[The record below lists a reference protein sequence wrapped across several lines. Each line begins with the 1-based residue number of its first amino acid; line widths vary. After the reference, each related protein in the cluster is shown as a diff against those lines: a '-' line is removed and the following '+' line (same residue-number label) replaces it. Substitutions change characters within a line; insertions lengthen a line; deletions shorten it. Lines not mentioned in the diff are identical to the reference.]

1 MSAYLYRQAFSQTI
15 ESSFEPGR
23 PNKFQTWLTEV
34 FLKDT
39 NKFYLSINGE
49 RTEINRARIAAKAL
63 ELGKQYMENN
73 QTHKLPEGFFRLEVL
88 PSVIADL
95 GG

>member
-15 ESSFEPGR
+15 ESSFEPGKA
-23 PNKFQTWLTEV
+23 NKFQTWLTEV

-63 ELGKQYMENN
+63 ELGKQYMEDN
-73 QTHKLPEGFFRLEVL
+73 QTYKLPKGFFRLEVL
-88 PSVIADL
+88 PNVIADL

>member
-1 MSAYLYRQAFSQTI
+1 MRHLYQQAFTQTI

-23 PNKFQTWLTEV
+23 PNKFQSWCKQFVE
-34 FLKDT
+34 DT
-39 NKFYLSINGE
+39 NPFYLQVNGQKV
-49 RTEINRARIAAKAL
+49 EINRARIAAKAL
-63 ELGKQYMENN
+63 ELGKQYMEDN
-73 QTHKLPEGFFRLEVL
+73 QTHKLPSGFFRLEVL

>member
-23 PNKFQTWLTEV
+23 PNKFQTWLTDV
-34 FLKDT
+34 FIPDP
-39 NKFYLSINGE
+39 NPFYLTINGE
-49 RTEINRARIAAKAL
+49 KTEINRARIAAKAL
-63 ELGKQYMENN
+63 ELGKQYMEAN

>member
-1 MSAYLYRQAFSQTI
+1 MSARLYRQAFTQTI

-23 PNKFQTWLTEV
+23 PNKFQNWLTEV
-34 FLKDT
+34 FITDT
-39 NKFYLSINGE
+39 NPFYLRIKGQKV
-49 RTEINRARIAAKAL
+49 EINRTRIAAKAL
-63 ELGKQYMENN
+63 ELGKQYMEDNK
-73 QTHKLPEGFFRLEVL
+73 THKLPEGFFRLEVL

>member
-1 MSAYLYRQAFSQTI
+1 MSAYLYRQAFDNTI
-15 ESSFEPGR
+15 QSSFEPGR

-39 NKFYLSINGE
+39 KKFYLSINGE
-49 RTEINRARIAAKAL
+49 KTEINRARIAAKAL
-63 ELGKQYMENN
+63 ELGKQYMEDN

-88 PSVIADL
+88 PAVVTDL